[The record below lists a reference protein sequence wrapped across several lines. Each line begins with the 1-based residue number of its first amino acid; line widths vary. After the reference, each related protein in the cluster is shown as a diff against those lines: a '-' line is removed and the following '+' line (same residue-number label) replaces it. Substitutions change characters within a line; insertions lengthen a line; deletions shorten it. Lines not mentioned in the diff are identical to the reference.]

1 MRLLSGLVSF
11 SELKNL
17 QNELRCRLEPQ
28 TVLLC
33 RRPSVGVEQW
43 IPLERGEVELYPWR
57 FDFIESKGARV
68 SKRKRSSE
76 NGRFTSSSEKL
87 GYNSKK
93 EWL

>member
-33 RRPSVGVEQW
+33 RRPSVGFEQW
-43 IPLERGEVELYPWR
+43 IPPWAGEVELYPL
-57 FDFIESKGARV
+57 EAGVMEV
-68 SKRKRSSE
+68 SH
-76 NGRFTSSSEKL
+76 
-87 GYNSKK
+87 
-93 EWL
+93 